1 MPLCCQ
7 CWRKW
12 PGSAES
18 LQWEIAPRSARDS
31 YVQERV
37 ILQADGLRFGDRLAA
52 CGTEFGES
60 VASAAA
66 GSVVN
71 CGGVSQPK
79 AARKTRGASESD
91 FKFGTRLRW

>member
-1 MPLCCQ
+1 
-7 CWRKW
+7 
-12 PGSAES
+12 
-18 LQWEIAPRSARDS
+18 
-31 YVQERV
+31 V